1 MRSIKSHGT
10 RGRQS
15 REQGSLDLTALL
27 RPGPKNVQW
36 EADKAGWR
44 AFVFGNT
51 MSGFPAGNRLDRAWR
66 RGYEAGQRSDNAAGL
81 ML

>member
-1 MRSIKSHGT
+1 VRSIKSHAT

-15 REQGSLDLTALL
+15 REKGSRDLVALL
-27 RPGPKNVQW
+27 LSASTNAEW

-51 MSGFPAGNRLDRAWR
+51 MSGFRVGSRLDRAWR
-66 RGYEAGQRSDNAAGL
+66 RGYEAAQRSDNPAGL

>member
-1 MRSIKSHGT
+1 V
-10 RGRQS
+10 
-15 REQGSLDLTALL
+15 LDIMTLL
-27 RPGPKNVQW
+27 GPAPTNAEW

-51 MSGFPAGNRLDRAWR
+51 ASGFRAGSRLDRAWQ
-66 RGYEAGQRSDNAAGL
+66 RGYEAAARSDEPAAL

>member
-1 MRSIKSHGT
+1 M
-10 RGRQS
+10 
-15 REQGSLDLTALL
+15 LDIMKLVGPTAT
-27 RPGPKNVQW
+27 NAEW

-51 MSGFPAGNRLDRAWR
+51 ASGFRAGSRLDRAWR
-66 RGYEAGQRSDNAAGL
+66 RGYEAAARSDEPAAL

>member
-1 MRSIKSHGT
+1 VRSIKSHAA
-10 RGRQS
+10 RARQS
-15 REQGSLDLTALL
+15 RPPPVLDIMTLL
-27 RPGPKNVQW
+27 GPAPTKAEW

-51 MSGFPAGNRLDRAWR
+51 ASGFGAGSRLDRAWR
-66 RGYEAGQRSDNAAGL
+66 RGYEAAARSDEPAAL